1 MVIVPLDQMPGS
13 SSKAGIKILILAW
26 KEAGI

>member
-1 MVIVPLDQMPGS
+1 MVQTPLDQMLDS
-13 SSKAGIKILILAW
+13 SSKAGINILILAW